1 MGGDMTATDANGK
14 TVDMDAAAILMD
26 DELREDIA
34 ITGEFDEDPSGFLAE
49 YAKRHEAKFG
59 EPFAPYVGGAW

>member
-1 MGGDMTATDANGK
+1 MTTATNATGE
-14 TVDMDAAAILMD
+14 TIDMDAAAMLMD

-34 ITGEFDEDPSGFLAE
+34 FSARFDEDPSGFLAE
-49 YAKRHEAKFG
+49 YARQHQEKFG